1 MTRDIRKVSVH
12 PSTVLSGKWSAISSA
27 RPAIF
32 NDHLG
37 GGFAAAQQTHA
48 LLTSSGFRWR
58 QWYTSGQVQDFA
70 VLTLSLR
77 EWAIR

>member
-37 GGFAAAQQTHA
+37 GGFAAAQQTRVAHEQRLPLA
-48 LLTSSGFRWR
+48 PVVYEWASSGFCRPD
-58 QWYTSGQVQDFA
+58 TVA
-70 VLTLSLR
+70 
-77 EWAIR
+77 A